1 MGMLGIKDRLVRA
14 SEPLLFN
21 RAGLVYGA
29 RRSLPLAFGVF
40 AYGLVFGVLAQQAG
54 LSLLEALLMSGLV
67 FAGASQFVAVGLW
80 ATPVPVLTIVVATL
94 IINLR
99 HLLMSAALSP
109 WFLRL
114 PPLAAYGSIFF
125 LNDESWALTMNELNA
140 NKANGAFL
148 LGSGLVMFVAWLA
161 ATVVGRFLGTAVGD
175 PSRWGGDFAFTA
187 VFVALLVGQWK
198 GKAYWIPWAV
208 AGLVAVLAE
217 RWLGG
222 TWYILLGGL
231 AGSVVGAMQHG
242 DR

>member
-1 MGMLGIKDRLVRA
+1 MLRIKDRFVRTD
-14 SEPLLFN
+14 EPLPFN
-21 RAGLVYGA
+21 RASLMHGA
-29 RRSLPLAFGVF
+29 QRSLPLALGVF
-40 AYGLVFGVLAQQAG
+40 AYGSVFGVLAQQAG
-54 LSLLEALLMSGLV
+54 LSLVEALLMSGLV

-80 ATPVPVLTIVVATL
+80 ATPLPVVTIVVATL

-114 PPLAAYGSIFF
+114 PPVAAYGSLFF
-125 LNDESWALTMNELNA
+125 LNDESWALTMNELHTG
-140 NKANGAFL
+140 KANGAFL

-161 ATVVGRFLGTAVGD
+161 ATVVGRFVGAAVGD
-175 PSRWGGDFAFTA
+175 PARWGGDFAFTA
-187 VFVALLVGQWK
+187 VFVALLMGQWK
-198 GKAYWIPWAV
+198 GKTDLVPWAV

-231 AGSVVGAMQHG
+231 AGSLAGAVRGG

>member
-1 MGMLGIKDRLVRA
+1 MTHLIADRSSAPPALA
-14 SEPLLFN
+14 FD
-21 RAGLVYGA
+21 RAGLINGA
-29 RRSLPLAFGVF
+29 RRSLPLALGVF
-40 AYGLVFGVLAQQAG
+40 AYGSVFGVLAQQAG
-54 LSLLEALLMSGLV
+54 LSLVEALLMSGLV

-80 ATPVPVLTIVVATL
+80 ATPVPMLTIVLATA

-114 PPLAAYGSIFF
+114 PPVAAYGSLFF
-125 LNDESWALTMNELNA
+125 LNDESWALTMNELHA
-140 NKANGAFL
+140 GKANGSFL

-161 ATVVGRFLGTAVGD
+161 ATVVGRFLGAAVGD
-175 PSRWGGDFAFTA
+175 PARWGGDFAFTA

-198 GKAYWIPWAV
+198 GKPDVVPWVV

-217 RWLGG
+217 RLLGG

-231 AGSVVGAMQHG
+231 AGSVVGTVRDA

>member
-1 MGMLGIKDRLVRA
+1 MLRIKDRFARTSV
-14 SEPLLFN
+14 PFPFD
-21 RAGLVYGA
+21 RAGLTYGA
-29 RRSLPLAFGVF
+29 QRSLPLAFGVF
-40 AYGLVFGVLAQQAG
+40 AYGSVFGVLAQQAG
-54 LSLLEALLMSGLV
+54 LSLVEALMMSGLV

-80 ATPVPVLTIVVATL
+80 ATPLPIATIVLATL

-99 HLLMSAALSP
+99 HLLMGAALSP

-114 PPLAAYGSIFF
+114 PPIAAYGSLFF
-125 LNDESWALTMNELNA
+125 LNDESWALTMNELNTG
-140 NKANGAFL
+140 KANGAFL

-161 ATVVGRFLGTAVGD
+161 ATVVGRFLGAAVSD
-175 PSRWGGDFAFTA
+175 PARWGGDFAFTA

-198 GKAYWIPWAV
+198 GKTDLVPWAV

-217 RWLGG
+217 RLLGG

-231 AGSVVGAMQHG
+231 AGSVTGAVRHG

>member
-1 MGMLGIKDRLVRA
+1 MLGIKDHIARTG
-14 SEPLLFN
+14 EPLPFD

-29 RRSLPLAFGVF
+29 QRSLPLALSVF
-40 AYGLVFGVLAQQAG
+40 AYGSVFGVLAQQAG
-54 LSLLEALLMSGLV
+54 LSLVEALLMSGLV

-80 ATPVPVLTIVVATL
+80 ATPLPVVTIIVATL

-109 WFLRL
+109 WLLRL
-114 PPLAAYGSIFF
+114 PPAAAYGSLFF
-125 LNDESWALTMNELNA
+125 LNDESWALTMNELHA
-140 NKANGAFL
+140 GKANGSFL

-161 ATVVGRFLGTAVGD
+161 ATVVGRFLGAAVSD
-175 PSRWGGDFAFTA
+175 PARWGLDFAFTA

-198 GKAYWIPWAV
+198 GKTDLVPWAV

-231 AGSVVGAMQHG
+231 AGSVVGAARHA
-242 DR
+242 D